1 MKEIVSTAAD
11 EISGGIMFPRCRGDE
26 QIDRVLVS
34 VIDECDDCLAIEIIE
49 PSSGQ
54 RKTVT
59 GEIAHFGCEIDLAV
73 KPRFDGVLVR

>member
-54 RKTVT
+54 RKTVA
-59 GEIAHFGCEIDLAV
+59 EIAHLRCEIDLAF